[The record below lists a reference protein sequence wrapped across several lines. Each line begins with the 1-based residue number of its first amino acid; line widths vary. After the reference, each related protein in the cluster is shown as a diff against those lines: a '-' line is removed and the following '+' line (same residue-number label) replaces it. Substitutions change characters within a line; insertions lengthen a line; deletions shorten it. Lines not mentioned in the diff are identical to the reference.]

1 MFAVQF
7 SADWFSS
14 WRAVWK
20 SSPFVQY
27 GGPSIVETR
36 RHTQKPLGYRFL
48 RRVGYKNNRCEFWYL
63 FLFYFIFYFFTNAF
77 CCRPRVFLWLVSALE
92 RAFTQRTALARVD
105 KVPVPTAR
113 GPLAPLLCFFVS
125 FSPRWIVSLVYWA
138 VSFPAAGAAAD
149 AVCCLLAETRRRGE
163 KTRGRE
169 GVQK

>member
-20 SSPFVQY
+20 SSPFVRY

-36 RHTQKPLGYRFL
+36 RHKQKPLGYDFYVEL
-48 RRVGYKNNRCEFWYL
+48 RIKIIVANSVLC
-63 FLFYFIFYFFTNAF
+63 FYFIYFFTNAF

-125 FSPRWIVSLVYWA
+125 LSPRWIVSLVYWA

-169 GVQK
+169 RVKK